1 MKFVTV
7 SAPDMPQTDLGGLSN
22 SADVN
27 DLRSLCIDLAVS
39 AASKAAEGRAQRA
52 QLETE
57 TKSSLTDLVT
67 EFDRAAEN
75 FIRERLSSQ
84 RPQDGIV
91 GEEGLDVPNT
101 SGLTWIIDPIDGTTN
116 FVFGLPVWGCSVAV
130 TQGNTILAGAVHLP
144 VLRETYSAA
153 SGRGASINGTEL
165 ISSQSTSLQTA
176 LVATGFAYNSQRRSQ
191 QGALVA
197 KLLPQ
202 VRDIRRSGSAAYDLC
217 CVAAGRVDAYYEHG
231 LSIWDI
237 AAGVLIARE
246 AGATVEF
253 TPESAITDITLVAS
267 ATPIFKS
274 LRSVVIEE

>member
-39 AASKAAEGRAQRA
+39 AASKAAEGRAPRA

-116 FVFGLPVWGCSVAV
+116 FVFGLPAWGCSVAV

-153 SGRGASINGTEL
+153 SGRGASINGAEL

-253 TPESAITDITLVAS
+253 TPESAVTDITLVAS